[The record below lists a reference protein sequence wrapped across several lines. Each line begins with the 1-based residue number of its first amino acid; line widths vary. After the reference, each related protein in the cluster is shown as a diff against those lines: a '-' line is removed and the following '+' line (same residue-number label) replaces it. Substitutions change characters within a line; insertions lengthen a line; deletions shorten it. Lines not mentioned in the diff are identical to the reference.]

1 MALNP
6 GDSFVDVGAGK
17 AEFCVRL
24 AARRGARCDAVERSS
39 LMVAAARQ
47 RVEAA
52 IIPPPGRVMVHETDA
67 TGFLGGVA
75 AGYYAGAACVGSSH
89 ALSGLAGTI
98 AALTRVVRRGGYVLI
113 GEGFWNR
120 QPTEE
125 YLAATGIEAA
135 EFQPLNGVTDAVS
148 AAGVYL
154 HARWPQSASGTTTSG
169 PTQEGSS
176 AGAQRT
182 PGTPRRAR
190 YSNEAGPGVTRTS
203 AGGAARWDSPFSPA
217 GSDERASRQR
227 WQSAARLLPAEL
239 LDLKALDVDIT
250 ALGFSADDLAEWLP
264 QDAVPAAVP
273 RRANRSPTPAR
284 TDRGNPRNSRD
295 LSRSGTAGR
304 RRARTRAEGLEPPTF

>member
-154 HARWPQSASGTTTSG
+154 HDVAVATEREWDDYEWAHARGLECW
-169 PTQEGSS
+169 
-176 AGAQRT
+176 
-182 PGTPRRAR
+182 
-190 YSNEAGPGVTRTS
+190 
-203 AGGAARWDSPFSPA
+203 GAANAGHAEARAILERSRAWRHAYLRW
-217 GSDERASRQR
+217 GRG
-227 WQSAARLLPAEL
+227 
-239 LDLKALDVDIT
+239 T
-250 ALGFSADDLAEWLP
+250 LGFALL
-264 QDAVPAAVP
+264 
-273 RRANRSPTPAR
+273 T
-284 TDRGNPRNSRD
+284 
-295 LSRSGTAGR
+295 GR
-304 RRARTRAEGLEPPTF
+304 IG